1 MGKFTIKNY
10 EPKTGLEK
18 STKRLLNRNIDT
30 KDRQQGFFDD
40 LSVMGC
46 SSGVVGGLIYYSE
59 TLAFYRKNKTDINNL
74 ISETLKEC
82 GYDSMTELFGTRFD
96 SEDPLC
102 LETNNQNLLAWFGFE
117 MTARKIGSDIG
128 LDV

>member
-1 MGKFTIKNY
+1 MGKITIKNY
-10 EPKTGLEK
+10 KPKTGLEK

-46 SSGVVGGLIYYSE
+46 SSGVVSGLIYYSE
-59 TLAFYRKNKTDINNL
+59 TLSFFRKNKADINNL
-74 ISETLKEC
+74 ISETLKDY
-82 GYDSMTELFGTRFD
+82 GFDSMEELFGSRFD

>member
-1 MGKFTIKNY
+1 MKKTTIKNY
-10 EPKTGLEK
+10 TPISGLEK
-18 STKRLLNRNIDT
+18 STKSLLIRNIDSNNL
-30 KDRQQGFFDD
+30 QGFFDD

-46 SSGVVGGLIYYSE
+46 ASGVVSGLIYYSE

-74 ISETLKEC
+74 VSETLMNY
-82 GYDSMTELFGTRFD
+82 GFNSMEELFGSRFN

-117 MTARKIGSDIG
+117 MTVRKIGSDIG

>member
-1 MGKFTIKNY
+1 MKKITIKNY
-10 EPKTGLEK
+10 QSKTGLEK
-18 STKRLLNRNIDT
+18 STKQLLLRNIDSN
-30 KDRQQGFFDD
+30 DAQGFFND

-46 SSGVVGGLIYYSE
+46 SSGVVSGLIYYSE
-59 TLAFYRKNKTDINNL
+59 TLSFYRKNTADINVL
-74 ISETLKEC
+74 VSETLNNY
-82 GYDSMTELFGTRFD
+82 GFDSMSELFGSAFD
-96 SEDPLC
+96 PEDPLC